1 MKAVIL
7 AYFYFNFRKEVGRY
21 TKPLPSNRTLI
32 SLTSPFSGYQRF
44 VYPPKNNDY
53 FGCGV
58 QYRIFHPTINVNR
71 IVPSFYLR
79 S

>member
-7 AYFYFNFRKEVGRY
+7 ANFYFIFRKKVSRY
-21 TKPLPSNRTLI
+21 TKPLPPKLFI
-32 SLTSPFSGYQRF
+32 SFTTPLSGFQRI
-44 VYPPKNNDY
+44 VYPPKNDGY
-53 FGCGV
+53 FVCCF
-58 QYRIFHPTINVNR
+58 QYRIYHPTINVNR